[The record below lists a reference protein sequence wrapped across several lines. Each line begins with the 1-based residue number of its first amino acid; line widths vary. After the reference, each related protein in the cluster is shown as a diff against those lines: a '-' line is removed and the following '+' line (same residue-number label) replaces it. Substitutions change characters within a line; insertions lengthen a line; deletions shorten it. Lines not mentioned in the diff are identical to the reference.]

1 MSLDHTTPVP
11 NEFFDWI
18 PYLTH
23 AELRVLLLVIRQTYG
38 WIDPATGNRKIKD
51 RLTYDFIIKKTGV
64 YRTILSETI
73 QRLVDKKLLLVTDR
87 QSIILPTAHDRK
99 GKWFLYFQFQP
110 VRISEVTYSE
120 LRTEPIRDSEH
131 NKRNTLKRNTKQK
144 KTNRENIE
152 RLKNLKQPLIEKLI
166 MRDV

>member
-1 MSLDHTTPVP
+1 MSLYHTTPVP

-38 WIDPATGNRKIKD
+38 WIDYATGKRKIKD
-51 RLTYDFIIKKTGV
+51 RLTYDFIIKKTGA

-73 QRLVDKKLLLVTDR
+73 QSLVDKKLLIITDR
-87 QSIILPTAHDRK
+87 QGNILPTAQDRT

-110 VRISEVTYSE
+110 IRISDTTYSE
-120 LRTEPIRDSEH
+120 LRTEPIRDYEH
-131 NKRNTLKRNTKQK
+131 NKRNTLKRNTIQK
-144 KTNRENIE
+144 KANTDNIE
-152 RLKNLKQPLIEKLI
+152 RLKNLKQPLLEKLI
-166 MRDV
+166 VRDA